1 MELNKKIMTV
11 HKKRKK
17 HASYNC
23 KFIMVYAN
31 EFLKTLETLGSVPL
45 CLFTGLSPCVCLQ
58 DVQHLKITET

>member
-1 MELNKKIMTV
+1 MKQERMELNKKIMTV

-31 EFLKTLETLGSVPL
+31 EFLKTLGSVPL
-45 CLFTGLSPCVCLQ
+45 CLFTGCTAF
-58 DVQHLKITET
+58 KITET

>member
-11 HKKRKK
+11 HIKRKK

-31 EFLKTLETLGSVPL
+31 EFLKTLGSVPL
-45 CLFTGLSPCVCLQ
+45 CLFTCLQ